1 LDRKPWQAAFVLLFF
16 VEIPLVLN
24 VGYLA
29 HDELVWLA
37 RADVASW
44 HDLSWIAWNDL
55 APLLY
60 RPLTSNLWL
69 ALSYAF
75 QTSPRAMHFVFV
87 AFGIVNA
94 WLLARVLLA
103 RRITERTAAAAAIAF
118 ALSPYAIYVA
128 GWVATLGDL
137 LTLGFGLVAARAVQK
152 AVVEPRCSKATGYA
166 IASALLVALALVSKE
181 SAIVLPALL
190 LLSAPAISYR
200 RIAFA
205 VAPGAIVVAI
215 YLALRLPVLS
225 ASADFSPAYAWS
237 LDRIPARFAEFLLYP
252 FMPPLFEISPTLTRS
267 APRLAAAALSIL
279 ALLAALA
286 SANRRAPL
294 VWLAAYAA
302 ALAPVLVLATS
313 YNQYGYLAS
322 AVSVAIVAAMWKD
335 APRAAR
341 ATFLV
346 LAAIVSVHG
355 LTTIAPF
362 TRIGAIQRNL
372 YADLTG
378 ALAESPAPIRI
389 VAADPRDAWLPARL
403 LENVDTWRGTRIAG
417 RVHFA
422 VDAPAS
428 ATERLL
434 FMNRDG
440 HLHPDASPLT
450 PD

>member
-1 LDRKPWQAAFVLLFF
+1 MRLSRIFPLLL
-16 VEIPLVLN
+16 LVLELPLIFN
-24 VGYLA
+24 PGYFA

-37 RADVASW
+37 RADVPAWSALSW
-44 HDLSWIAWNDL
+44 TPWSDLS
-55 APLLY
+55 PLLF

-75 QTSPRAMHFVFV
+75 QSSPHAMHFVFV
-87 AFGIVNA
+87 ALGIANA
-94 WLLARVLLA
+94 WLLSRVLIA
-103 RRITERTAAAAAIAF
+103 RGVTERTAAAAAIVF
-118 ALSPYAIYVA
+118 ALSPFAIYVS
-128 GWVATLGDL
+128 GWTATLGDL
-137 LTLGFGLVAARAVQK
+137 LTLGFGLVATRAIQRSV
-152 AVVEPRCSKATGYA
+152 AEPRAFAA
-166 IASALLVALALVSKE
+166 IADAIAAATLVALALLSKE

-190 LLSAPAISYR
+190 MFAAPPATPFRRIGWAIAPA
-200 RIAFA
+200 AF
-205 VAPGAIVVAI
+205 VVAT

-225 ASADFSPAYAWS
+225 ASASISPAYAWS
-237 LDRIPARFAEFLLYP
+237 LAHIPARFSEFLLYP

-267 APRLAAAALSIL
+267 APRIAAAALSVV

-286 SANRRAPL
+286 IANRRAPL

-322 AVSVAIVAAMWKD
+322 AVAVAIVATAWKD

-346 LAAIVSVHG
+346 LAAIVIVHG
-355 LTTIAPF
+355 LTAIAPF
-362 TRIGAIQRNL
+362 TRIGTIQRNL
-372 YADLTG
+372 YADLAA

-403 LENVDTWRGTRIAG
+403 LDEVDTWRGTRIAG

-422 VDAPAS
+422 AGAPAS
-428 ATERLL
+428 ATDRLL